1 MPSNYTHI
9 SVLDFVHA
17 LCSFVPFMHFIVNE
31 TACSPAKYFPENYL
45 VFTYLELLRER
56 IGHLCKSYNVLFHF
70 TKYICVCVCVCV
82 CGSDGKESACNAGD
96 WV

>member
-17 LCSFVPFMHFIVNE
+17 VCSFVPFMHFIVNE

-70 TKYICVCVCVCV
+70 TKYICVCV
-82 CGSDGKESACNAGD
+82 
-96 WV
+96 WLRR

>member
-17 LCSFVPFMHFIVNE
+17 LCSFVPFMCFIVNE

-70 TKYICVCVCVCV
+70 TKYICVCVCV
-82 CGSDGKESACNAGD
+82 
-96 WV
+96 WLRW